1 MQEQELSR
9 DGAQKPDY
17 SEGWGLSRTP
27 AAIETLP
34 HLEACLVQFSLPVQ
48 SSWPRPYPFRFSGGT
63 SAMAQR
69 QAQPMGLLASTH
81 PGSLASSEAGPQRGS
96 GSP

>member
-9 DGAQKPDY
+9 GEAQKPDY

-48 SSWPRPYPFRFSGGT
+48 SSWPR
-63 SAMAQR
+63 
-69 QAQPMGLLASTH
+69 
-81 PGSLASSEAGPQRGS
+81 
-96 GSP
+96 